1 MSLTVNG
8 KTIATDEEGYL
19 LNPDDWDEDVAKA
32 LVCAY
37 EEEGNPKIT
46 AEGWALIQYFRD
58 YYEDHQVHPT
68 MHKMLR
74 ERAKKEG
81 KDFHEEEAFRDYLYQ
96 LFPKGPVPTLCKLA
110 GLPNPKEEIET

>member
-8 KTIATDEEGYL
+8 KTIETDEEGYL

-32 LVCAY
+32 LVCEY
-37 EEEGNPKIT
+37 EKEGNPPIGE
-46 AEGWALIQYFRD
+46 AGWSLIRYFRE

-68 MHKMLR
+68 MHKILR
-74 ERAKKEG
+74 ERAKEEG
-81 KDFHEEEAFRDYLYQ
+81 KDFLEEEAFRDYLYE
-96 LFPKGPVPTLCKLA
+96 LFPKGPIPTLCKLA